1 MNKKL
6 IIGIILVIVAIAIA
20 IGAAVIFSSKG
31 EENQNTLTSNEENRN
46 NEVEN
51 DIEENT
57 TTNENVANSNQVAS
71 SGKTLVAYFSLP
83 ETTGDAKEDS
93 TVTVNGEAIRKYTI
107 CSKLNSR
114 SYQSRYFQNRSSK
127 TIQHIRPSSINC

>member
-114 SYQSRYFQNRSSK
+114 SYQSRYF
-127 TIQHIRPSSINC
+127 

>member
-31 EENQNTLTSNEENRN
+31 EENQNTLTS

-114 SYQSRYFQNRSSK
+114 SYQSRYF
-127 TIQHIRPSSINC
+127 